1 MFLGIDVGGTKTIA
15 AVLDN
20 NGVITESQRFPTP
33 QNYQEFLSKLADV
46 VDSFTT
52 KDFEAVGVGIPAV
65 RIDRKSGTAK
75 SFANLDWH
83 NEPIQ
88 ADIERIVKSPVTIE
102 NDAKLAGLSE
112 SMLREPMR
120 LLYLTVS
127 TGIGY
132 SLIVN
137 RKIDSNIGDSGGRL
151 LLFEHGGKLVPWE
164 RFASGRAIVE
174 MFGKQAK
181 DIKDAETWD
190 KIARNIMQGL
200 IELIAVTEPDLVV
213 VGGSVGGYLDRF
225 IKPLTKYLRGLE
237 TPLLKMPKVEEAK
250 RPDEAVVYGCY
261 DYAKEVFSQ
270 TTV

>member
-15 AVLDN
+15 AVLEDS
-20 NGVITESQRFPTP
+20 GIITESQRFPTP
-33 QNYQEFLSKLADV
+33 QNYQQFISKLANTV
-46 VDSFTT
+46 ASFTT
-52 KDFEAVGVGIPAV
+52 KDFKAVGVGVPAT
-65 RIDRKSGTAK
+65 RIDRKDGIAM

-83 NEPIQ
+83 DEPVQ
-88 ADIERIVKSPVTIE
+88 VDIERIVGSPVAIE

-112 SMLREPMR
+112 SMLRDPMR

-137 RKIDSNIGDSGGRL
+137 RKIDPNIGDSGGRL

-164 RFASGRAIVE
+164 RFASGKAIVE
-174 MFGKQAK
+174 NFGKQAK
-181 DIKDAETWD
+181 DIKDPETWD

-225 IKPLTKYLRGLE
+225 IKPLTEYLKDLE
-237 TPLLKMPKVEEAK
+237 TPLLSMPKVEAAK

-261 DYAKEVFSQ
+261 DYAKEVFGF
-270 TTV
+270 

>member
-15 AVLDN
+15 AVLED

-33 QNYQEFLSKLADV
+33 QNYQQFINKLATIV
-46 VDSFTT
+46 ALFST
-52 KDFEAVGVGIPAV
+52 KDFKATGIGIPAT
-65 RIDRKSGTAK
+65 RINRKDGIAM

-83 NEPIQ
+83 DEPIQ
-88 ADIERIVKSPVTIE
+88 IDIERLVGSPVAIE

-112 SMLREPMR
+112 SMLRKPMR

-137 RKIDSNIGDSGGRL
+137 RKIDPNIGDSGGRL

-164 RFASGRAIVE
+164 RFASGKAIVE
-174 MFGKQAK
+174 IFGKQAK
-181 DIKDAETWD
+181 EIEDPETWD

-225 IKPLTKYLRGLE
+225 IKPLTKYLKGLE
-237 TPLLKMPKVEEAK
+237 TPLLKMPKVEAAK
-250 RPDEAVVYGCY
+250 RPEEAVVYGCY
-261 DYAKEVFSQ
+261 DYAKEVFGL
-270 TTV
+270 